1 MAAGRDLGAGAAGGG
16 LRSAALTVLACATLL
31 VAPLIP
37 GALAGVAE
45 LSVHPWFTFP

>member
-37 GALAGVAE
+37 GALGDEGPGALLAVP
-45 LSVHPWFTFP
+45 V